1 MGWNLVLVVVLLIDC
16 LEILLFEFIF
26 LKVCLVKFEI
36 KLLDMIN
43 FRVFIF
49 GGGCVMGIFW
59 IILDGIG

>member
-16 LEILLFEFIF
+16 FEILLFEFIF

-36 KLLDMIN
+36 KFLDMIN

-59 IILDGIG
+59 IFLDGIG